1 MDDKQMEDQEMSE
14 YPEHDKIS
22 GLNGSNQTAGEFLD
36 WIREEK
42 GYDIC
47 EFKEGQWSGRYH
59 AINTSTTKLVAEY
72 FDIDLNAM
80 ELEKREM
87 LQQCRDAHEAKDAE
101 A

>member
-1 MDDKQMEDQEMSE
+1 MSE

-42 GYDIC
+42 GLRLCEWVPEGDNPYDDPEHWQSTGQSTLSLLY
-47 EFKEGQWSGRYH
+47 EF
-59 AINTSTTKLVAEY
+59 
-72 FDIDLNAM
+72 FDIDSAK
-80 ELEKREM
+80 LEEEKVAM